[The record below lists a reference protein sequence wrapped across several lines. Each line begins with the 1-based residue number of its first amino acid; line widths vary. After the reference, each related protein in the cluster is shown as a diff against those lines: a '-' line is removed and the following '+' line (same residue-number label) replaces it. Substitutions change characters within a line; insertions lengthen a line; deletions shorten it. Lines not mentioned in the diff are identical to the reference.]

1 MAAMVSAFLLLVLSQ
16 ALPLATADSKIL
28 PLDLPFTRYMKLSKT
43 SRVNFTFLFESME
56 EKEESLSIDEKWH
69 EIKVFRNED
78 QNVVLDVPPYGE
90 KKIDCCKGERLKNCY
105 VSSDVDFELSEK
117 CPLDQ
122 QGNALFNCIVTE
134 STTSDPP
141 TTQDPATTT
150 NPSSNASD
158 SGNSTAQP
166 ECTEPSST
174 REKILW
180 KAVLTGLGVLMILVV
195 SVVCYRFTKNKE
207 AMGSLPPLSVR
218 EPLERDSR
226 YGEEHE
232 EGSA

>member
-134 STTSDPP
+134 STTSD
-141 TTQDPATTT
+141 
-150 NPSSNASD
+150 